1 MVGEATYRALKEASY
16 GWCATLNHQ
25 FGAPM
30 YGDDVA
36 TLQARLQDLGF
47 YTGLVDGHFGLQ
59 THNALM
65 SYQREYGLYPDGICG
80 PETLRSLYFLGS
92 RVTGGSPHAIREEEL
107 VRRSGPRLSGKRIII
122 DPGRGG
128 ADHGL
133 IMQGPDGPISEAD
146 ILWDLASRLEGRMTA
161 IGMETF
167 LSRSANRA
175 PSDAERAATAN
186 TVGADLMISL
196 RCATQASPSANGV
209 ASFHFGNSHGSVST
223 IGRNLADFIQ
233 REVVARTGLRDCRT
247 HGRTWDLLR
256 LTRMPTVQ
264 VDAGYITNPR
274 DRAMLVSTPDPRL
287 GRRRHPGRGQA
298 AVSARQER
306 PPHGHI
312 HVRRTARP
320 RAVCRAGRA
329 GQPDLTGSVSNRGLI
344 PRRPAAAA
352 GRFPAAVPMPPRRR
366 PSSPVPAPAPAAAAG
381 STGAGQPRRS
391 RRPAAGPRR
400 ARIGRPSSH
409 RAPRRPAADQVA
421 PAAGRAI
428 RSTSAVRPN
437 ASSARTPRRTRSPTT
452 AAIRRRGSP
461 SLPWPDST
469 PSEVSST
476 ASALTGPVG
485 KAGARGTARGGA

>member
-1 MVGEATYRALKEASY
+1 MSSLRRGDRGAAVTEIRAALCALGLLENPDDAFTTGRHVAADLFDDDLDQAVRAFQQHRGLLVDGIVGEATYRALKEASY
-16 GWCATLNHQ
+16 RLGARTLLHQ

-59 THNALM
+59 THHGLT

-107 VRRSGPRLSGKRIII
+107 VRRSGPRLSGKRVII

-128 ADHGL
+128 SDHGL
-133 IMQGPDGPISEAD
+133 IMNGPRGPISEAD

-161 IGMETF
+161 IGMDTF
-167 LSRSANRA
+167 LSRPASRS

-196 RCATQASPSANGV
+196 RCAAQPTPAANGV

-264 VDAGYITNPR
+264 VDVGYITNPH
-274 DRAMLVSTPDPRL
+274 DRHLLVSNNNRDAIAEGFL
-287 GRRRHPGRGQA
+287 A
-298 AVSARQER
+298 AVKRLYLLGKNDR
-306 PPHGHI
+306 PTGTFTFAELLAHELS
-312 HVRRTARP
+312 VEQ
-320 RAVCRAGRA
+320 AGR
-329 GQPDLTGSVSNRGLI
+329 LSSN
-344 PRRPAAAA
+344 
-352 GRFPAAVPMPPRRR
+352 
-366 PSSPVPAPAPAAAAG
+366 
-381 STGAGQPRRS
+381 
-391 RRPAAGPRR
+391 
-400 ARIGRPSSH
+400 
-409 RAPRRPAADQVA
+409 
-421 PAAGRAI
+421 
-428 RSTSAVRPN
+428 
-437 ASSARTPRRTRSPTT
+437 
-452 AAIRRRGSP
+452 
-461 SLPWPDST
+461 
-469 PSEVSST
+469 
-476 ASALTGPVG
+476 
-485 KAGARGTARGGA
+485 

>member
-1 MVGEATYRALKEASY
+1 MLPSLSLLRQRQWPADNLTERPGMSSLRHGDRGDAVTEIRAALAALGMIDNPDEDLTTGRHVAVDVFDNDLDHAVRAFQQHRGLLVDGIVGEATFRALKEASY
-16 GWCATLNHQ
+16 RLGARTLNHQ

-65 SYQREYGLYPDGICG
+65 SYQREYGLYPDGI
-80 PETLRSLYFLGS
+80 
-92 RVTGGSPHAIREEEL
+92 REEEL

-128 ADHGL
+128 GDHGL
-133 IMQGPDGPISEAD
+133 IMNGPAGPISEAD

-167 LSRSANRA
+167 LSRPVNRA

-196 RCATQASPSANGV
+196 RCAAQASPAANGV

-223 IGRNLADFIQ
+223 IGRMLADFIQ

-264 VDAGYITNPR
+264 VDVGYITNPR
-274 DRAMLVSTPDPRL
+274 DRGMVVSAQARDSIAEGIL
-287 GRRRHPGRGQA
+287 A
-298 AVSARQER
+298 AVKRLYLLGKNDR
-306 PPHGHI
+306 PTGTFTFAELLAHELS
-312 HVRRTARP
+312 VEQ
-320 RAVCRAGRA
+320 AGR
-329 GQPDLTGSVSNRGLI
+329 V
-344 PRRPAAAA
+344 
-352 GRFPAAVPMPPRRR
+352 
-366 PSSPVPAPAPAAAAG
+366 
-381 STGAGQPRRS
+381 
-391 RRPAAGPRR
+391 
-400 ARIGRPSSH
+400 
-409 RAPRRPAADQVA
+409 
-421 PAAGRAI
+421 
-428 RSTSAVRPN
+428 
-437 ASSARTPRRTRSPTT
+437 
-452 AAIRRRGSP
+452 SP
-461 SLPWPDST
+461 S
-469 PSEVSST
+469 
-476 ASALTGPVG
+476 
-485 KAGARGTARGGA
+485 

>member
-1 MVGEATYRALKEASY
+1 MSSLRRGDRGAAVAEIRAALAALGWIKNPDEDLSTGKHVAADYFDLELDEAVRAFQQHRGLLVDGIVGEATYRALKEASY
-16 GWCATLNHQ
+16 RLGARVLSHQ

-36 TLQARLQDLGF
+36 TLQARLQELGF

-65 SYQREYGLYPDGICG
+65 SYQREYGLTPDGICG

-92 RVTGGSPHAIREEEL
+92 RVTGGSLHAIREEEM

-133 IMQGPDGPISEAD
+133 ITQTAEGPISEAD

-167 LSRSANRA
+167 LSRPPNRS
-175 PSDAERAATAN
+175 PSDAERAMTAN

-196 RCATQASPSANGV
+196 RCATQPTPAANGV

-233 REVVARTGLRDCRT
+233 REVVARTGLRDCRV

-264 VDAGYITNPR
+264 VDVGYITNPH
-274 DRAMLVSTPDPRL
+274 DREMLVSSQTRDSIAEGIL
-287 GRRRHPGRGQA
+287 A
-298 AVSARQER
+298 AVKRLYLLGKNDR
-306 PPHGHI
+306 PTGTFTFAELLAHELS
-312 HVRRTARP
+312 VEQ
-320 RAVCRAGRA
+320 AGR
-329 GQPDLTGSVSNRGLI
+329 
-344 PRRPAAAA
+344 
-352 GRFPAAVPMPPRRR
+352 
-366 PSSPVPAPAPAAAAG
+366 
-381 STGAGQPRRS
+381 
-391 RRPAAGPRR
+391 
-400 ARIGRPSSH
+400 
-409 RAPRRPAADQVA
+409 
-421 PAAGRAI
+421 
-428 RSTSAVRPN
+428 
-437 ASSARTPRRTRSPTT
+437 
-452 AAIRRRGSP
+452 
-461 SLPWPDST
+461 
-469 PSEVSST
+469 
-476 ASALTGPVG
+476 
-485 KAGARGTARGGA
+485 

>member
-1 MVGEATYRALKEASY
+1 MGAR
-16 GWCATLNHQ
+16 TLNHQ

-133 IMQGPDGPISEAD
+133 IMNGPAGPISEAD

-167 LSRSANRA
+167 LSRPANRA

-196 RCATQASPSANGV
+196 RCATQASPAANGV

-264 VDAGYITNPR
+264 VDVGYITNPR
-274 DRAMLVSTPDPRL
+274 DRGMLVDASAPRL
-287 GRRRHPGRGQA
+287 DRRRHPCRRQA
-298 AVSARQER
+298 AVPARQER
-306 PPHGHI
+306 PANGHI
-312 HVRRTARP
+312 HFRRVAGP
-320 RAVCRAGRA
+320 RTVGRAGR
-329 GQPDLTGSVSNRGLI
+329 S
-344 PRRPAAAA
+344 RRSGADP
-352 GRFPAAVPMPPRRR
+352 
-366 PSSPVPAPAPAAAAG
+366 PSSQGLAPAPTGCCSCAVSSSRSSAA
-381 STGAGQPRRS
+381 STSAFQPK
-391 RRPAAGPRR
+391 PLLEFEPKPREVPVVRDDDEPGVLQQVGVR
-400 ARIGRPSSH
+400 ARTGPPSSR
-409 RAPRRPAADQVA
+409 RAPRRRAATPATPSRIHSSVDLGGTPERFECAHAAANEVADH
-421 PAAGRAI
+421 R
-428 RSTSAVRPN
+428 RR
-437 ASSARTPRRTRSPTT
+437 SSAATD
-452 AAIRRRGSP
+452 P
-461 SLPWPDST
+461 SASWPDST
-469 PSEVSST
+469 PSDVSRT

-485 KAGARGTARGGA
+485 NRRARGTARGGA